1 MQFHYINTNE
11 AHRQYGAYKKWLNLG
26 YGFTNGELKFGEKL
40 GNFQPG
46 DLVFMYV
53 KGRGIKAVGMVMEEW
68 DGVEYREPIIPSD
81 TNNEFRVRI
90 NWFCVLPDGFVSPS
104 EIKEI
109 LGYGF
114 SATTQRIKK
123 QDLAEK
129 LLRHFLQMLESSN

>member
-11 AHRQYGAYKKWLNLG
+11 RYRQSGAYKKWLNLG
-26 YGFTNGELKFGEKL
+26 YGFTNGELKYGKIL

-53 KGRGIKAVGMVMEEW
+53 KEYGIKAVGMVIQEW
-68 DGVEYREPIIPSD
+68 DGIEYREPMIQSD

-90 NWFCVLPDGFVSPS
+90 NWFSVLPDGFVSPS

-109 LGYGF
+109 LGYNLPA
-114 SATTQRIKK
+114 ATARIKK

-129 LLRHFLQMLESSN
+129 LLRHFLQMLE

>member
-26 YGFTNGELKFGEKL
+26 YGFTNGELKYGKKL

-53 KGRGIKAVGMVMEEW
+53 KQRGIKAVGMVMQKW
-68 DGVEYREPIIPSD
+68 DGIEYLEPTIPSD
-81 TNNEFRVRI
+81 TGNEFRIRI
-90 NWFCVLPDGFVSPS
+90 NWFGVLPDGFLSPS

-109 LGYGF
+109 LGYTF
-114 SATTQRIKK
+114 SDATARINK
-123 QDLAEK
+123 QDKAEK
-129 LLRHFLQMLESSN
+129 LLRHFLQILEQGH

>member
-53 KGRGIKAVGMVMEEW
+53 KGRGIKAVGMVWRNGTVSSIVSLLSPVIPTTNFGYESTGLVSFQMAL
-68 DGVEYREPIIPSD
+68 YR
-81 TNNEFRVRI
+81 
-90 NWFCVLPDGFVSPS
+90 
-104 EIKEI
+104 
-109 LGYGF
+109 
-114 SATTQRIKK
+114 QRK
-123 QDLAEK
+123 
-129 LLRHFLQMLESSN
+129 